1 MMSMTAKMMD
11 TSMTMK
17 GMQGMDALAMGA
29 LVEACSACEQACTIC
44 ADSMLSMGAGSMDAG
59 SMDAGSMDMMKCMSM
74 CMDCAD
80 MSNTM
85 MRMMLRPSGYDMPS
99 MMAMMM
105 ACKTMATAC
114 ADCCTMHAEM
124 SEQCTM
130 CAQACMQMAEACEGM
145 ITAMKAMS

>member
-1 MMSMTAKMMD
+1 MTAKMMD

-17 GMQGMDALAMGA
+17 GMQAMDAPAMGA

-44 ADSMLSMGAGSMDAG
+44 ADSMM
-59 SMDAGSMDMMKCMSM
+59 SMDMMGADMMQCLSM
-74 CMDCAD
+74 CLDCAD

-85 MRMMLRPSGYDMPS
+85 MRLMLRPSGYDMPS
-99 MMAMMM
+99 MMAMMT

-124 SEQCTM
+124 SEQCAL
-130 CAQACMQMAEACEGM
+130 CAQACMQLAEACEGM
-145 ITAMKAMS
+145 MTAMKAMS